1 VEVSEHATARET
13 SRYGW
18 YVVSVLLA
26 VYMVHHLDRMVV
38 SLLLDPIGK
47 EFQLS
52 DSQLGLLAGLAYAIP
67 FAIAGIPLGMLVDR
81 VNRVRLLTV
90 LVTVWSA
97 LTALAAFATG
107 FWTLLLARIGVA
119 AAESGGTPTNI
130 SIISDQVPATR
141 RATAL
146 GVYYMGTSLGTIVGF
161 SVAGAVATSYGWRAG
176 FLVAGLPGLLLA
188 VLLWRTVREPPR
200 SSRLD
205 GQTVAAPRLLQALR
219 IVWSTKSAL
228 HVIAGSTIMGMF
240 GIGLMTWLPALMI
253 RNHGA
258 SLAAVGAVMAF
269 AISPLG
275 AVASLIGG
283 RSGDVLHARGP
294 AAVAKFLA
302 VCALLTIPAAAYGI
316 LSASL
321 TGLVVGFAIQT
332 FVQVMMSAPAY
343 ATVIHHVPT
352 EIRGVSAS
360 VMQVSSNV
368 LGFGVGTQVIG
379 LASDALRGWS
389 PGESLRYAMLAFCA
403 VNLWAVLHFL
413 LAARAMHDASIDMAV
428 TASVEVGR

>member
-1 VEVSEHATARET
+1 VEVSEQETARET

-47 EFQLS
+47 EFHLS

-161 SVAGAVATSYGWRAG
+161 SIAGAVATSYGWRAG
-176 FLVAGLPGLLLA
+176 FLVAGFPGLLLA
-188 VLLWRTVREPPR
+188 LLLWRTVREPPR

-205 GQTVAAPRLLQALR
+205 GQTVAAPRLVHALR

-258 SLAAVGAVMAF
+258 ALATVGAVIAF

-275 AVASLIGG
+275 AFASLIGG
-283 RSGDVLHARGP
+283 RTGDVLHARGP

-389 PGESLRYAMLAFCA
+389 PAESLRNAMLAFCA
-403 VNLWAVLHFL
+403 VNLHFL

-428 TASVEVGR
+428 TTSVEVGR